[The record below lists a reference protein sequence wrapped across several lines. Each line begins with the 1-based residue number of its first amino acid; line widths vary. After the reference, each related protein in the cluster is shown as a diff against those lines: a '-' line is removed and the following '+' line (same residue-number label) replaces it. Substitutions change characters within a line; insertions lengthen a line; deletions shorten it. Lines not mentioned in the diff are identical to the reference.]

1 MTLTR
6 RSVLSAALGAVATAA
21 LPIPGAR
28 AAKGSATRTIPST
41 GEAIPAVGLGTW
53 ITFNVGTDRV
63 LRDEC
68 AAVMAAFFDEGGGM
82 IDSSPMYGSSQP
94 VVGYGLEK
102 LGYPETLFSAEK
114 VWTSSVG
121 NGPDQM
127 AQSRRAW
134 GVPRFDLMQVHNLRA
149 WEGHLKT
156 LFDMKARGELRYV
169 GITTSHGRRHDELEQ
184 IMRNHPLDFVQLTY
198 NIRDRWAED
207 RLLPLAQ
214 DRGIAVIVNRP
225 FRQKALIRR
234 YRDKPLPDWAAEIGA
249 KSWAQFLLKF
259 ILSHPAVTVAIPA
272 TRQVDHVRENKAA
285 ALGHMPD
292 AAMRKRMA
300 SYARDV

>member
-6 RSVLSAALGAVATAA
+6 RAILSAALGTAAAAA
-21 LPIPGAR
+21 LPLPGGR
-28 AAKGSATRTIPST
+28 AAEGSATRTIPST

-53 ITFNVGTDRV
+53 ITFNVGTDPE

-68 AAVMAAFFDEGGGM
+68 AAVMAAFFEAGGGM

-102 LGYPETLFSAEK
+102 LGYPDSLYAAEK
-114 VWTSSVG
+114 VWTSSIED
-121 NGPDQM
+121 GPDQI

-134 GVPRFDLMQVHNLRA
+134 GVPGFDLMQVHNLRG
-149 WEGHLKT
+149 WQGHLKT
-156 LFDMKARGELRYV
+156 LFDMKERGEIRYV
-169 GITTSHGRRHDELEQ
+169 GITTSHGRRHEEFER
-184 IMRNHPLDFVQLTY
+184 IMREHPLDFVQLTY
-198 NIRDRWAED
+198 NIRDRRAED
-207 RLLPLAQ
+207 RLLPLAR

-234 YRDKPLPDWAAEIGA
+234 YRDKPLPDWADEIGA

-272 TRQVDHVRENKAA
+272 TTRVDHVRENKAA
-285 ALGHMPD
+285 ALGPMPD
-292 AAMRKRMA
+292 AAMRERMA
-300 SYARDV
+300 AYARDV